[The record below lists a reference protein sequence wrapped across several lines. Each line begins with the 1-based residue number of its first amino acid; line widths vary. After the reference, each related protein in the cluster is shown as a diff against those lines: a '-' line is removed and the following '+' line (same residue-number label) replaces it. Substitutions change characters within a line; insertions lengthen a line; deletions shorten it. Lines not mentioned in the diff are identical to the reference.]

1 MAPFELKWGILGAG
15 HISGVFVRLTFP
27 KDILLDPKTRDVTD
41 VVHKVAA
48 VGSRDVAKAQE
59 FIDKNAPSRPDV
71 KAYGSYEEVVADKNV
86 DAVYVGTPHTHHYTC
101 TALALRAGKHVLC
114 EKPFTSNAAELKS
127 LIAIAKENNVFLM
140 EAMWTRFLP
149 VSNAIKSIIDSGELG
164 DVKVLH
170 ADLAGD
176 FKLDSKAVLRHR
188 VHKLT
193 TNPGIP
199 KTHRILDP
207 QLGGG
212 ALLDLGPYPFVWATI
227 ALYEHTL
234 NKREAPSSVTGS
246 MLKTKLTGVDS
257 STTFVLN
264 FDKIEAQAI
273 LSCSIT
279 ISTPNPALV
288 IRCRKGNIVAAPPI
302 YRPESFVVQY
312 FDEPGSSVIVKE
324 EKKEFSFEGGGWH
337 FQADEVARCIR
348 DGKLQSDVWSLE
360 TSRVQM
366 SVFDEVRKQ
375 CGYEFPPGVEQVV

>member
-15 HISGVFVRLTFP
+15 HISGVFVR
-27 KDILLDPKTRDVTD
+27 DVLLDPKTRDVTD
-41 VVHKVAA
+41 VIHKVIA

-86 DAVYVGTPHTHHYTC
+86 NAVYIGTPHTHHYTN

-127 LIAIAKENNVFLM
+127 LIAFAKENNVFLM

-149 VSNAIKSIIDSGELG
+149 VSNAIKSVIDSGELG

-170 ADLAGD
+170 ADLSGD
-176 FKLDSKAVLRHR
+176 FKLDS
-188 VHKLT
+188 
-193 TNPGIP
+193 IP

-207 QLGGG
+207 KLGGG
-212 ALLDLGPYPFVWATI
+212 ALLDLGPYPFVWA
-227 ALYEHTL
+227 AMVLYEHPL

-279 ISTPNPALV
+279 ISTPDPALV
-288 IRCRKGNIVAAPPI
+288 IRCRKGNIVAAAPI
-302 YRPESFVVQY
+302 YRPKSFVIQY
-312 FDEPGSSVIVKE
+312 FDKPGSNVVVRE
-324 EKKEFSFEGGGWH
+324 EKKEFTFEGGGWH

-348 DGKLQSDVWSLE
+348 DGKLQSDIWSLE
-360 TSRVQM
+360 TSLVQM
-366 SVFDEVRKQ
+366 EVFDEVRKQ
-375 CGYEFPPGVEQVV
+375 CGYEFPPGVEQVI

>member
-15 HISGVFVRLTFP
+15 HISGVFVR
-27 KDILLDPKTRDVTD
+27 
-41 VVHKVAA
+41 
-48 VGSRDVAKAQE
+48 E
-59 FIDKNAPSRPDV
+59 FIDKNAPSYPDV

-86 DAVYVGTPHTHHYTC
+86 DVVYVGTPHTHHYTS

-149 VSNAIKSIIDSGELG
+149 VSHAIKSIIDSGELG

-176 FKLDSKAVLRHR
+176 FKLDSNA
-188 VHKLT
+188 
-193 TNPGIP
+193 
-199 KTHRILDP
+199 
-207 QLGGG
+207 
-212 ALLDLGPYPFVWATI
+212 AI

-273 LSCSIT
+273 LSCSIM

-288 IRCRKGNIVAAPPI
+288 IRCRKGNIVAAAPI
-302 YRPESFVVQY
+302 YRPKSFVVQY

-324 EKKEFSFEGGGWH
+324 EKKEFAFEGGGWH

-348 DGKLQSDVWSLE
+348 DGKLQSDIWSLE
-360 TSRVQM
+360 TSLLQM
-366 SVFDEVRKQ
+366 SVFDEVRRQ
-375 CGYEFPPGVEQVV
+375 CGYEFPPGVEQVA

>member
-15 HISGVFVRLTFP
+15 HISGVFVR
-27 KDILLDPKTRDVTD
+27 DILLDPKTRDVTD
-41 VVHKVAA
+41 VIHKFAA
-48 VGSRDVAKAQE
+48 VGSRDVTKAQE
-59 FIDKNAPSRPDV
+59 FIDKNAPSHLDV

-86 DAVYVGTPHTHHYTC
+86 DVVYVGTPHTHHYTS

-149 VSNAIKSIIDSGELG
+149 VSHAIKSIIDSGELG

-170 ADLAGD
+170 TDLSGD
-176 FKLDSKAVLRHR
+176 FKLDS
-188 VHKLT
+188 
-193 TNPGIP
+193 IP

-207 QLGGG
+207 KLGGG
-212 ALLDLGPYPFVWATI
+212 ALLDLGPYPFAAIT
-227 ALYEHTL
+227 LYEHTS

-279 ISTPNPALV
+279 ISTPDPALV
-288 IRCRKGNIVAAPPI
+288 IRCRKGNIVAAAPI
-302 YRPESFVVQY
+302 YRPKSFVVQY

-324 EKKEFSFEGGGWH
+324 EKKEFAFEGGGWH

-348 DGKLQSDVWSLE
+348 NGKLQSDIWSLE
-360 TSRVQM
+360 TSLLQM
-366 SVFDEVRKQ
+366 SVFDEIRRQ

>member
-1 MAPFELKWGILGAG
+1 MASSPFELRWGILGAG
-15 HISGVFVRLTFP
+15 HISSVFVKVHLGMLL
-27 KDILLDPKTRDVTD
+27 KLKYLMGIQDLLLDPKTRNVTD
-41 VVHKVAA
+41 VIHKVVA

-59 FIDKNAPSRPDV
+59 FIDKHASSNPETN
-71 KAYGSYEEVVADKNV
+71 AYGSYEDVVGDKNV
-86 DAVYVGTPHTHHYTC
+86 NAVYIGTPHTHHYIC

-127 LIAIAKENNVFLM
+127 LISIAKENNVFLM

-149 VSNAIKSIIDSGELG
+149 IAEAIKTIINSGEIG

-176 FKLDSKAVLRHR
+176 FKLDS
-188 VHKLT
+188 
-193 TNPGIP
+193 IP

-207 QLGGG
+207 KLGGG
-212 ALLDLGPYPFVWATI
+212 ALLDLGPYPFVWAATV
-227 ALYEHTL
+227 LYEHAL
-234 NKREAPSSVTGS
+234 NNREPPSHVAGS
-246 MLKTKLTGVDS
+246 MMKTKLTGVDS

-288 IRCRKGNIVAAPPI
+288 IRCRKGNIVVAPPI
-302 YRPESFVVQY
+302 YRPKSFVVQY
-312 FDEPGSSVIVKE
+312 LDEPGSDAVARE
-324 EKKEFSFEGGGWH
+324 ETREFSFEGGGWH
-337 FQADEVARCIR
+337 FQADEVARCVR
-348 DGKLQSDVWSLE
+348 DGKLQSEVWSLD
-360 TSRVQM
+360 TSLVQM

-375 CGYEFPPGVEQVV
+375 CGYEFPAGVEQVK

>member
-1 MAPFELKWGILGAG
+1 MTNVPFELGWGILGAG
-15 HISGVFVRLTFP
+15 HISSVFV
-27 KDILLDPKTRDVTD
+27 KDLLLDPNTRGVADIT
-41 VVHKVAA
+41 HKVVA
-48 VGSRDVAKAQE
+48 VGSRDSSKAQE
-59 FIDKNAPSRPDV
+59 FIDKHAPSHQDI
-71 KAYGSYEEVVADKNV
+71 KAYGSYDEVVKDKRVN
-86 DAVYVGTPHTHHYTC
+86 AVYIGTPHTHHYTC

-114 EKPFTSNAAELKS
+114 EKPFTCNAAELKS
-127 LIAIAKENNVFLM
+127 LISIAKENNVFLM

-149 VSNAIKSIIDSGELG
+149 ITEAIKNIVKGGELG

-176 FKLDSKAVLRHR
+176 FKLD
-188 VHKLT
+188 T
-193 TNPGIP
+193 IP

-207 QLGGG
+207 MLGGG
-212 ALLDLGPYPFVWATI
+212 ALLDLGPYPFVWA
-227 ALYEHTL
+227 AVVLYEHAL
-234 NKREAPSSVTGS
+234 NNREAPSNVTGS

-264 FDKIEAQAI
+264 FDTIEAQAI

-288 IRCRKGNIVAAPPI
+288 IRFRKGNIFVAPPI
-302 YRPESFVVQY
+302 YRPKSFTVQY
-312 FDEPGSSVIVKE
+312 FDEPGSDVVVKE
-324 EKKEFSFEGGGWH
+324 EKKEFTFEGGGWH

-348 DGKLQSDVWSLE
+348 DGKTQSEVWSLE
-360 TSRVQM
+360 TSLVQM

>member
-1 MAPFELKWGILGAG
+1 MSLFNLKWGILGAG
-15 HISGVFVRLTFP
+15 HISGVFVRVSLHTSSP
-27 KDILLDPKTRDVTD
+27 VTRVITDIEQDILLDPKTRDVTD
-41 VVHKVAA
+41 VLHHVAA

-59 FIDKNAPSRPDV
+59 FIDKNAPSRPDI
-71 KAYGSYEEVVADKNV
+71 KAYGSYEEVVTDKNV
-86 DAVYVGTPHTHHYTC
+86 DAVYIGTPHTHHYTC
-101 TALALRAGKHVLC
+101 TALALRAKKHVLC

-127 LIAIAKENNVFLM
+127 LIEIAKENNVFLM

-149 VSNAIKSIIDSGELG
+149 VAKAIKSLVDSGELG

-176 FKLDSKAVLRHR
+176 FKLDS
-188 VHKLT
+188 
-193 TNPGIP
+193 IP

-207 QLGGG
+207 KLGGG
-212 ALLDLGPYPFVWATI
+212 ALLDLGPYPFVWAAI
-227 ALYEHTL
+227 ALYEHPQ
-234 NKREAPSSVTGS
+234 NNREAPSSVTGS

-288 IRCRKGNIVAAPPI
+288 IRCGKGNIVVAPPI
-302 YRPESFVVQY
+302 YKPSGFVVQY
-312 FDEPGSSVIVKE
+312 FDEPGSSKIVKE
-324 EKKEFSFEGGGWH
+324 EKTELAFHGGGWH

-360 TSRVQM
+360 ESLVQM